1 MFENIG
7 GKIKVLAQVVCW
19 IGIVVSVIY
28 GIKIIQTEYATEM
41 KALGFA
47 VAVLGSVL
55 SWIGSF
61 LLYGFGELIE
71 KVTVIAEKMD
81 PKKEGTAN
89 DVVSSMMATM
99 MEEKKDGD
107 E

>member
-28 GIKIIQTEYATEM
+28 GLTIIKTEYITEL

-47 VAVLGSVL
+47 VMVLGSVL

-71 KVTVIAEKMD
+71 KVTVIAEKME
-81 PKKEGTAN
+81 PKKEGSAN